1 MARKT
6 SFYRGQRSSKGYK
19 RVEAM
24 LSPEAVRALKKLTS
38 EGVPQTIAIQRAL
51 VEVAKKKPG

>member
-1 MARKT
+1 MAKKT

-24 LSPEAVRALKKLTS
+24 LTPDAVRALRKLTAD
-38 EGVPQTIAIQRAL
+38 GVSQTTAIQRAL
-51 VEVAKKKPG
+51 IDAAKKKP